1 VDTLSY
7 RTKFANKETVEKN
20 WYIVDAEGEVLGRLA
35 SKIAKVIRGK
45 HKPSFTP
52 HVDCGDHVVVINAS
66 KVKITGNKFNTKI
79 YRRYSGY
86 PGGLKEIPY
95 ARMIK
100 EHPERVVELAV
111 KRMLPKTR
119 LGRKVFKN
127 LHVYAGSEH
136 KHEAQ
141 KPQKLDL
148 NTL

>member
-1 VDTLSY
+1 MDTLSY
-7 RTKFANKETVEKN
+7 RTKFANKQTVQKN

-35 SKIAKVIRGK
+35 SKIAKVVRGK
-45 HKPSFTP
+45 HKPDFTP

-66 KVKITGNKFNTKI
+66 KIKITGNKYNTKEYI
-79 YRRYSGY
+79 RHSGY
-86 PGGLKEIPY
+86 PGGQKAIPY

-100 EHPERVVELAV
+100 EHPERVIELAV

-119 LGRKVFKN
+119 LGRQVFKN
-127 LHVYAGSEH
+127 LHVYAGPEH

>member
-1 VDTLSY
+1 MDTLSY
-7 RTKFANKETVEKN
+7 RTKFANKETVQKN
-20 WYIVDAEGEVLGRLA
+20 WYVVDAEGEILGRLA
-35 SKIAKVIRGK
+35 SKIAKVVRGK
-45 HKPSFTP
+45 HKPDFTP

-66 KVKITGNKFNTKI
+66 KIKVTGNKYNTKEYI
-79 YRRYSGY
+79 RHSGY
-86 PGGLKEIPY
+86 PGGQKAVSY

-100 EHPERVVELAV
+100 EHPERVIELAV

-119 LGRKVFKN
+119 LGRQVFKN
-127 LHVYAGSEH
+127 LHVYAGPEH